1 MLFWTTVKVA
11 IRGMAANLLRSVLA
25 MLGIIIGVAAVIAM
39 LALGAG
45 AQQQVIAGLTAM
57 GTNLLVVRP
66 GQARELG
73 VRAGE
78 RRSLTVEDAE
88 AIVRE
93 VPGVRRVAP
102 VVSTFAQLKY
112 FNRNTNC
119 TVTGT
124 SASYLPIR
132 NFTLARGRVFTE
144 QEAAQLARVA
154 LLGPVAA
161 EKLFGKDPQPGEV
174 FKLKG
179 MNFLAI
185 GILSAKGDQG
195 WFNPDDQ
202 AIIPYTTAMKCVQ
215 GVNHLREINV
225 QLEDGA
231 DNAQVIA
238 AIAKLLRQ
246 RHRLPP
252 DAEDDFH
259 IRNQAELLEMAT
271 SYTRTFTIML
281 GGIAGISL
289 LVGGIGIMNTMLV
302 TVAERTREIG
312 IRKAIGARDCDIL
325 VQFLVESMLL
335 TGLGG
340 SAGVALGIGIAFL
353 IEYLSSYI
361 TLVGNGS
368 VLLAFGVSV
377 AVGIFFGLYPALRA
391 ARLDPIEALRYE

>member
-1 MLFWTTVKVA
+1 MLLWTIIKVA
-11 IRGMAANLLRSVLA
+11 IRGMVANLLRSVLA

-66 GQARELG
+66 GQAMGHG

-78 RRSLTVEDAE
+78 RQNLTVEDAE
-88 AIVRE
+88 AIARQ
-93 VPGVRRVAP
+93 VPGVKRVAP
-102 VVSTFAQLKY
+102 VVSSFAQLKY

-119 TVTGT
+119 MVTGA

-132 NFTLARGRVFTE
+132 NFAVARGSVFTA
-144 QEAAQLARVA
+144 QEEAQMARVA

-185 GILSAKGDQG
+185 GILAAKGDQG

-215 GVNHLREINV
+215 GVNHLREIDV
-225 QLEDGA
+225 QIEEGA
-231 DNAQVIA
+231 ENDAVIA
-238 AIAKLLRQ
+238 AISKLLRQ

-252 DAEDDFH
+252 EADDDFN
-259 IRNQAELLEMAT
+259 IRNQAELLEMVT
-271 SYTRTFTIML
+271 SYTQTFTIML

-289 LVGGIGIMNTMLV
+289 LVGGIGIMNIMLV

-312 IRKAIGARDCDIL
+312 IRKAIGARERDIL
-325 VQFLVESMLL
+325 AQFLVEAMIL

-340 SAGVALGIGIAFL
+340 AAGVALGIGAAFL
-353 IEYLSSYI
+353 IGYLSTYT
-361 TLVGNGS
+361 TLVGSGS
-368 VLLAFGVSV
+368 VFLAFSVSV
-377 AVGIFFGLYPALRA
+377 AVGIFFGLYPAVRA